1 MLGLCAMLAFA
12 DDAAPTLV
20 PDPVSQGVA
29 LRQQGHLTRSIELLA
44 QQARTAPTERDR
56 MRATGELGASLLQ
69 ARQADRAA
77 AALREAYRFF
87 SGPERAPYALRLGN
101 LASMGR
107 RHMEA
112 RGYYEEVLQLAGGDA
127 ELSLS
132 AALNLARLAPESERL
147 QHLATLY
154 PKVARV
160 ADDGTRARL
169 FLNLGS
175 QAHVL
180 GQPALALAYTSYD
193 LARQLSAQAASGR
206 LHVEA
211 LDALAQLYED
221 QSRSAD
227 ALVLTRQA
235 IAAAQALAP
244 APAAMGDLMVSL
256 EWRQARLYAAL
267 GRRDLALAAYQRAV
281 EQVEPMRQD
290 MPIEYDDG
298 SSSFRRTLEPIYL
311 GLFEGLLH
319 AAGAQT
325 GSSQATTLRRA
336 RDVVELIKQAEMQDY
351 LGDRCTV
358 DAVKGGTETVIPE
371 GTAVLYP
378 VILGDRLE
386 LLIET
391 GSGITHFST
400 RVSGALLRRTAGLFA
415 NDLRDGAPGYMA
427 RSRQIYDWL
436 LRPVEGFMR
445 DQRITTLVVVPDGAL
460 RLVAVGAL
468 HDGQRFALEKFAV
481 TTVTGLSM
489 TNTVA
494 PPRQAM
500 HLLMAGVSE
509 PGPVVDKLSQAIV
522 DELLAPAYAA
532 PTDLAALADSR
543 TMFPTS
549 PRPDAP
555 VIDAKTNRS
564 LALRKVLALPGVD
577 EEVDSIGRI
586 VRSTS
591 MLNAPF
597 TIDAFRR
604 EAESG
609 AYRFVHIASHGVF
622 GGSAAASFMLAYDD
636 LLTLD
641 GLQSLLNTEGF
652 RTSPIELLS
661 LSACETAEGD
671 DRSPLGLSGAAIKAR
686 AKSVL
691 GSLWPVEDT
700 SARKTM
706 EGFYGALAAPGR
718 SKAQALR
725 QSQLDL
731 LRSAEFSHPFFWA
744 PFVLIGNWL

>member
-44 QQARTAPTERDR
+44 QQAANAPTERDR

-112 RGYYEEVLQLAGGDA
+112 RGYYEEVLQLVGGDA

-169 FLNLGS
+169 YLNLGS

-206 LHVEA
+206 LQVEA

-244 APAAMGDLMVSL
+244 AAIGDLMVNL
-256 EWRQARLYAAL
+256 EWRQARLYAGL

-532 PTDLAALADSR
+532 PTDLPPWPTAAPCFPPARAR
-543 TMFPTS
+543 TQRSSTRRRTARWPC
-549 PRPDAP
+549 
-555 VIDAKTNRS
+555 AKCLHCPESTKRS
-564 LALRKVLALPGVD
+564 IR
-577 EEVDSIGRI
+577 
-586 VRSTS
+586 
-591 MLNAPF
+591 
-597 TIDAFRR
+597 
-604 EAESG
+604 
-609 AYRFVHIASHGVF
+609 
-622 GGSAAASFMLAYDD
+622 SAASCAV
-636 LLTLD
+636 
-641 GLQSLLNTEGF
+641 
-652 RTSPIELLS
+652 P
-661 LSACETAEGD
+661 AC
-671 DRSPLGLSGAAIKAR
+671 
-686 AKSVL
+686 
-691 GSLWPVEDT
+691 
-700 SARKTM
+700 
-706 EGFYGALAAPGR
+706 
-718 SKAQALR
+718 
-725 QSQLDL
+725 
-731 LRSAEFSHPFFWA
+731 
-744 PFVLIGNWL
+744 

>member
-1 MLGLCAMLAFA
+1 MLAFA
-12 DDAAPTLV
+12 DDAAPKLV
-20 PDPVSQGVA
+20 PDTVSRGVA
-29 LRQQGHLTRSIELLA
+29 LRQQGQLTRSIELLA
-44 QQARTAPTERDR
+44 QQAGTAPTERDR

-69 ARQADRAA
+69 ARQFDRAA

-87 SGPERAPYALRLGN
+87 SGAERAPYALRLGN
-101 LASMGR
+101 LASMGQ
-107 RHMEA
+107 RHVEA
-112 RGYYEEVLQLAGGDA
+112 QRYYEEVLQLADGDA
-127 ELSLS
+127 ELTLS
-132 AALNLARLAPESERL
+132 AALNLARLAPETERL
-147 QHLATLY
+147 QYLAALY

-169 FLNLGS
+169 YLNLGS

-221 QSRSAD
+221 QSRRAD

-235 IAAAQALAP
+235 IAAVQAQAQAQ
-244 APAAMGDLMVSL
+244 AQAAMGDLMVTL

-281 EQVEPMRQD
+281 EQIEPVRQD

-319 AAGAQT
+319 AADAQT
-325 GSSQATTLRRA
+325 GSTKSTTLRRA

-400 RVSGALLRRTAGLFA
+400 RVSGALLRRTAGLFG

-468 HDGQRFALEKFAV
+468 HDGERFALEKFAV

-500 HLLMAGVSE
+500 HLLMAGISE

-522 DELLAPAYAA
+522 DELLAPAYAS
-532 PTDLAALADSR
+532 PLDLATLADSR

-549 PRPDAP
+549 PRPHAP
-555 VIDAKTNRS
+555 VIDAKTSRS
-564 LALRKVLALPGVD
+564 LALRKLLALPGVD
-577 EEVDSIGRI
+577 EEVESIGRL

-604 EAESG
+604 EAASG
-609 AYRFVHIASHGVF
+609 TYRFVHIASHGVF

-706 EGFYGALAAPGR
+706 EGFYGALAVPGR